1 MPFISGILIQAYL
14 GVSINGGSL
23 SSLVALWWIWETN
36 GWFRSALIFWKPS
49 NQVMSCRVPL
59 RQMSGSK
66 FWTGFWRVW
75 GYAIL
80 DPHKFSFN
88 NKMGII
94 SLFFG
99 SYSKTSEGYL
109 QESDGD
115 GWKIEGSLNLMFS
128 ADAPPAC
135 KYCDFF
141 HPSICILIFT
151 LNIAVIQP
159 YFGDSLDNL
168 SFLLMFES
176 LTFFTGTWPAGSS
189 RTEWAHGK
197 TIALHG
203 EFPLLQLNSP

>member
-1 MPFISGILIQAYL
+1 MDDL
-14 GVSINGGSL
+14 GVPSFFGNLQIRSWVAAFPFVRCQDQNFGPDFEEFGDMQFWIHTNSPSTTKWVSSHYFSEVIPRHLRVTCRSL
-23 SSLVALWWIWETN
+23 MVMVEKLRDLWIWC
-36 GWFRSALIFWKPS
+36 S
-49 NQVMSCRVPL
+49 Q
-59 RQMSGSK
+59 QM
-66 FWTGFWRVW
+66 
-75 GYAIL
+75 
-80 DPHKFSFN
+80 HH
-88 NKMGII
+88 
-94 SLFFG
+94 
-99 SYSKTSEGYL
+99 
-109 QESDGD
+109 
-115 GWKIEGSLNLMFS
+115 
-128 ADAPPAC
+128 PPANTVI
-135 KYCDFF
+135 FF

>member
-141 HPSICILIFT
+141 SSIHLHSDFHPEHRCNSAIFRW
-151 LNIAVIQP
+151 QP
-159 YFGDSLDNL
+159 
-168 SFLLMFES
+168 
-176 LTFFTGTWPAGSS
+176 W
-189 RTEWAHGK
+189 
-197 TIALHG
+197 
-203 EFPLLQLNSP
+203 